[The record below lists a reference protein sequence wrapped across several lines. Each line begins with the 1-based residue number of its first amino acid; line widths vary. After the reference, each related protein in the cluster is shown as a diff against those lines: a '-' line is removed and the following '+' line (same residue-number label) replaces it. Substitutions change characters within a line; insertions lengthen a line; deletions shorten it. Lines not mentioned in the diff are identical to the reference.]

1 MKKWIFAVIAVIFV
15 SGCSTLHVQ
24 VDYDPEYDFK
34 SLSTFSVI
42 YTKKDDTRDLARSR
56 IARSLELFMESKG
69 YKSTKDKNE
78 ADFYFVLH
86 LDVQTKKQVE
96 TNYINMGINPRL
108 DIYGLPYIYSQTDDT
123 HKQLLSNALEPDMM
137 STTRTYEYEESKL
150 IIEVLDVENN
160 AVVWQGIA
168 KDEISE
174 TYNHEEMSAYI
185 NDMIREL
192 FGEFS
197 SK

>member
-1 MKKWIFAVIAVIFV
+1 MKKLIFAVLAVIFI

-42 YTKKDDTRDLARSR
+42 YTKKGDTRDLARSR
-56 IARSLELFMESKG
+56 IARSLELYMEKKG
-69 YKSTKDKNE
+69 YKSTKDKSQ

-86 LDVQTKKQVE
+86 LDVQTKQQVE

-108 DIYGLPYIYSQTDDT
+108 DIYGLPYIFSQTDDD
-123 HKQLLSNALEPDMM
+123 HKQALEQNLESDIRA
-137 STTRTYEYEESKL
+137 TTRTYEYEESKL
-150 IIEVLDVENN
+150 IIEVLDVKDN
-160 AVVWQGIA
+160 AVVWQGVA

-185 NDMIREL
+185 SNVIKRL
-192 FGEFS
+192 FDDFS

>member
-1 MKKWIFAVIAVIFV
+1 MKNFFLTLLAVIFM
-15 SGCSTLHVQ
+15 SGCSTLQVQ

-34 SLSTFSVI
+34 SLSTFSVV
-42 YTKKDDTRDLARSR
+42 YTKKGDTRDLARSR
-56 IARSLELFMESKG
+56 IARSLELYMEKKG
-69 YKSTKDKNE
+69 YKSTKDKSQ

-86 LDVQTKKQVE
+86 LDVQTKQQVE

-108 DIYGLPYIYSQTDDT
+108 DIYGLPYIFSQTDDD
-123 HKQLLSNALEPDMM
+123 HKQALEQNLESDIRA
-137 STTRTYEYEESKL
+137 TTRTYEYEESKL
-150 IIEVLDVENN
+150 IIEVLDVKDN
-160 AVVWQGIA
+160 AVVWQGVA

-185 NDMIREL
+185 SNVIKRL
-192 FGEFS
+192 FDDFS